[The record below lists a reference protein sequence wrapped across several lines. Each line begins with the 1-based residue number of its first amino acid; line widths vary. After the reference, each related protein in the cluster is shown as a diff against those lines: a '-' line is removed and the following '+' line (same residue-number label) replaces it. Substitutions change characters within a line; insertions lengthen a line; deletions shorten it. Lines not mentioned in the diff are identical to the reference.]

1 MTHRNINNGN
11 RKLQRTNSMLKII
24 EHPIC
29 TRKLMSNS
37 LMRTQNGQ
45 IGYSK
50 MIVISYVL
58 GSITPS

>member
-29 TRKLMSNS
+29 TRKLMSN
-37 LMRTQNGQ
+37 LFMRTQNGQ

-50 MIVISYVL
+50 MVVISYVL